1 MKRARQWN
9 KNIIYHEN
17 SYTKK
22 YNYLLMD
29 IFNIDRKLDR
39 LSDINKRGYDC
50 LVYDYDNS
58 VVKLKDAKIWYSNN
72 YVEPKLYHAKS
83 DKKEITIK
91 YCFFC

>member
-1 MKRARQWN
+1 
-9 KNIIYHEN
+9 
-17 SYTKK
+17 
-22 YNYLLMD
+22 MD

-50 LVYDYDNS
+50 IVYDYDNS

-72 YVEPKLYHAKS
+72 SYVEPKLYDAKS